1 MDDIIELFISTIKEA
16 PSIDIAEAEFKRQ
29 LIDDPDLRKA
39 YKEYCREQGTSEKN
53 GFIEFC
59 QEYCDDRNSVWD
71 TLNDYDNEE

>member
-39 YKEYCREQGTSEKN
+39 YKEYCNEQGTSEKN
-53 GFIEFC
+53 
-59 QEYCDDRNSVWD
+59 
-71 TLNDYDNEE
+71 